1 LPILALDDPLL
12 GIHPLSQR
20 ESAVNSGDYLFFLLT
35 WNFCGFLSI
44 QIFWT
49 FSAQIETV

>member
-1 LPILALDDPLL
+1 LSILALDDPLL
-12 GIHPLSQR
+12 GIHPGLSQR
-20 ESAVNSGDYLFFLLT
+20 ESAVNSGDYLF
-35 WNFCGFLSI
+35 FCGFLSI